1 MAIFMCQVNGQ
12 GFLTKCQAE
21 RQQALNLHVI
31 GNFIP
36 QCQPDGSYSP
46 RQCHGSTG
54 YCVCVDTNTGVAIS
68 EPVGPTGDLGKLPC

>member
-1 MAIFMCQVNGQ
+1 MKFSIILLMAIFMCQVNGQ

-31 GNFIP
+31 G
-36 QCQPDGSYSP
+36 
-46 RQCHGSTG
+46 